1 MRRLLRGESAAMI
14 SMRRTQALPKN
25 YSLDY
30 MGLNTPQ
37 WFLLQSSYIL
47 YHGMMQ

>member
-14 SMRRTQALPKN
+14 TMRRTQALPQN

-30 MGLNTPQ
+30 MGLKMPQ
-37 WFLLQSSYIL
+37 WS
-47 YHGMMQ
+47 MM